1 MLRRLASIVAVA
13 VAAAVSPPGLVL
25 EGRIPLASAGRADV
39 GAATA
44 EARED
49 VYVVNGRIRPLLLFW
64 IGRDNIGEA
73 RITRTPDAAGHE
85 TIELL
90 IGSDPARAPRK
101 INRWGYVREQVTSEG
116 ATLLGLMRASDE
128 KTLEEAEAAAAHE
141 GAGTTVFRAVR
152 TTIRGRRAVSGAM
165 RIETPAT
172 FTFRDLDAIL
182 EMLPERADTSAATE
196 LPAGTTPGFL
206 AAMDTLLRES
216 ADVCVRPPASARPRV
231 KPVSYFYNR
240 TVYDLRLVSCEYTE
254 SLSTKVAVYPRVV
267 EGRFEIRNRTTREAT
282 RFQIAFGTADA
293 LAARPVRAV
302 FRPHWWIELELLLDR
317 AASTPRS

>member
-1 MLRRLASIVAVA
+1 MFRRHISIVAVVV
-13 VAAAVSPPGLVL
+13 VAAISSPGLAL
-25 EGRIPLASAGRADV
+25 EGPIPVESAVRPEPE
-39 GAATA
+39 AATA

-85 TIELL
+85 TMELL

-101 INRWGYVREQVTSEG
+101 INRWGYVREQVTPEG

-128 KTLEEAEAAAAHE
+128 KTLEEAEAAVARE

-152 TTIRGRRAVSGAM
+152 TTIRGRQAVSGTM
-165 RIETPAT
+165 RIQTPAT

-182 EMLPERADTSAATE
+182 EMLPERADTSTSTE

-206 AAMDTLLRES
+206 AAMDALLRES
-216 ADVCVRPPASARPRV
+216 ADVCVRPPASGRPRV
-231 KPVSYFYNR
+231 RPVSYFYNR

-254 SLSTKVAVYPRVV
+254 SLRTKVAVYPTVV
-267 EGRFEIRNRTTREAT
+267 EGRFELRNRTTREVT